1 MTLVLSF
8 FEPLHH
14 DLITVRRLVQV
25 SNLSLHVLQMFFQL
39 LKGTEQS
46 LSSLMEDV
54 NPVMEITQ
62 ETLEMFQFSKAF
74 LVLFDQPTG
83 TWMDQRCKW
92 MKTGKYL
99 KKLVSTTGRK
109 VLGRTSFR
117 LVFVTFAVAATQQ
130 KLHLSPFDQVKRITI
145 CERHILVLALA
156 SIGIARQDRRWW
168 RWRILVISVPI
179 GFFSRWLFSGGDW
192 ILFIISFL
200 VGRGHLAFY
209 PIIHQ

>member
-83 TWMDQRCKW
+83 TWIKDQRCKW
-92 MKTGKYL
+92 MKTAENTFK
-99 KKLVSTTGRK
+99 VSHYYREESPRK
-109 VLGRTSFR
+109 NIFPSRFCNFRSGCRPAEASF
-117 LVFVTFAVAATQQ
+117 V
-130 KLHLSPFDQVKRITI
+130 
-145 CERHILVLALA
+145 
-156 SIGIARQDRRWW
+156 SI
-168 RWRILVISVPI
+168 
-179 GFFSRWLFSGGDW
+179 
-192 ILFIISFL
+192 
-200 VGRGHLAFY
+200 
-209 PIIHQ
+209 

>member
-99 KKLVSTTGRK
+99 KKVSLYYREESPRK
-109 VLGRTSFR
+109 NIFPSRFCNFRNGCRPAEASF
-117 LVFVTFAVAATQQ
+117 V
-130 KLHLSPFDQVKRITI
+130 
-145 CERHILVLALA
+145 
-156 SIGIARQDRRWW
+156 SI
-168 RWRILVISVPI
+168 
-179 GFFSRWLFSGGDW
+179 
-192 ILFIISFL
+192 
-200 VGRGHLAFY
+200 
-209 PIIHQ
+209 

>member
-1 MTLVLSF
+1 MTLALSF

-83 TWMDQRCKW
+83 TWIKDQRCKW
-92 MKTGKYL
+92 MKTAENTFK
-99 KKLVSTTGRK
+99 VSHYYREESPRK
-109 VLGRTSFR
+109 NIFPSRFCNFRNGCRPAEASF
-117 LVFVTFAVAATQQ
+117 V
-130 KLHLSPFDQVKRITI
+130 
-145 CERHILVLALA
+145 
-156 SIGIARQDRRWW
+156 SI
-168 RWRILVISVPI
+168 
-179 GFFSRWLFSGGDW
+179 
-192 ILFIISFL
+192 
-200 VGRGHLAFY
+200 
-209 PIIHQ
+209 